1 MGTKIL
7 ILAAMLVAIA
17 SSGQAFAREH
27 QTHDGLLATAQ
38 VITIRKATA
47 IRLSQPRGTQGT
59 QG

>member
-38 VITIRKATA
+38 VITIRKALT
-47 IRLSQPRGTQGT
+47 IRLSKPRDARSWRG
-59 QG
+59 